1 MVRTMCKE
9 VKIEGQFI
17 NHSLRTELLKTMPQK
32 RCLLGTDQSNAYG
45 NMKSHLCNKKC
56 VHPMY

>member
-32 RCLLGTDQSNAYG
+32 SVYWVLI
-45 NMKSHLCNKKC
+45 NK
-56 VHPMY
+56 MLTAI